1 MSTENTIENENNLNE
16 QIKQDTENI
25 SEEIVERPNEIIKLD
40 TQTANTSNC
49 LALTIQ
55 KDHKLV
61 AIKNI
66 AFRSIRM
73 SWKVIVSSISLG
85 IMRLFS

>member
-1 MSTENTIENENNLNE
+1 MSEETTIEIIENENNLE
-16 QIKQDTENI
+16 QNSK
-25 SEEIVERPNEIIKLD
+25 EIIKLD
-40 TQTANTSNC
+40 EQTANTTNC

-73 SWKVIVSSISLG
+73 SWKVIISSITLG
-85 IMRLFS
+85 ILRLFL

>member
-1 MSTENTIENENNLNE
+1 MSEETTIEIIENENNLE
-16 QIKQDTENI
+16 QNSK
-25 SEEIVERPNEIIKLD
+25 EIIKLD
-40 TQTANTSNC
+40 EKTANTTNC

-73 SWKVIVSSISLG
+73 SWKVIISSITLG
-85 IMRLFS
+85 ILRLFS

>member
-1 MSTENTIENENNLNE
+1 MSAENTIENENNLEE
-16 QIKQDTENI
+16 QEKSDIENT
-25 SEEIVERPNEIIKLD
+25 SKEIVEQPKEVIELD

-73 SWKVIVSSISLG
+73 SWKIIVSSISLG